1 MLRIEFKKENT
12 MQDDNKTGKIIVHV
26 DIDLEDLVPE
36 FIENRYDDIKE
47 ISKLLEAEEYEKI
60 QFLAHTMKGSGGGYG
75 FDEVTNIGM
84 RMENAAKQR
93 NREIIMEQLRVLSE
107 YLDNVEVIYE

>member
-1 MLRIEFKKENT
+1 MP
-12 MQDDNKTGKIIVHV
+12 DDNKSGKIIVHV

-47 ISKLLEAEEYEKI
+47 IHNLLNTEEYEKI
-60 QFLAHTMKGSGGGYG
+60 QFIAHTMKGSGGGYG
-75 FDEVTNIGM
+75 FDEITNIGM
-84 RMENAAKQR
+84 RLENAAKQR
-93 NREIIMEQLRVLSE
+93 NREIILEQLRILSQ